1 MNPEAAKRLRLLA
14 SAVSVIVLI
23 AAAAVGWGYSRLRA
37 SLPLLEGNATAP
49 GLKAP
54 VTIDR
59 DAQGVPTIRAES
71 RVDASRALGW
81 LHGQERFFQIDV
93 LRRVA
98 AGELSELFGKRALVR
113 DRATRIHGFRKLA
126 RQAISQ
132 LDADQRAYVEA
143 YAAGVNAGVAAL
155 RERPFEYFVLRD
167 RPQPWLPEDSILVI
181 YAMTIDLQDEEGEYE
196 RSLMTIRDQ
205 FGVEALAFFA
215 PVVTPMDAA
224 LDGSTAPL
232 APMPGPNLINL
243 RTKKI
248 SGIVPA
254 SEAGAGTGRYT
265 STSSLPAPGQFRR
278 DPFPFQ
284 PRDPDAA
291 NGSNAFAL
299 GGTHTATG
307 AAILANDMH
316 LDHGVP
322 NIWYRAS
329 LEYGGRNITGV
340 TLPGTPAVVAGSNGS
355 VAWGFTN
362 AYIDTVDLVIVET
375 NSIAPH
381 LYRAPGHEEMLPLET
396 RQEII
401 RVKGEAD
408 VTVDYSWTIWGPI
421 VGTNDRQRPLAL
433 RMVAHDPGATNLH
446 LLAIEGASDTTE
458 AVSIAHLAGIPAQN
472 MFIADKSGQVAWTI
486 AGRVPKRVG
495 YDGRLPVTWTFGDR
509 KWDGYWSPDE
519 IPTVLG
525 RDSKLPGRIWSGNNR
540 NVGGEGLTK
549 LGDGAY
555 RRAPR
560 AAQIRDG
567 LAQLE
572 RATPKDLLA
581 VQLDDRALFL
591 TPWHKLMMETLSP
604 TVTAQKKSRA
614 SLRSFADKW
623 EGRAS
628 TEAVSYRLV
637 REFRTAVHE
646 RVFTPIFAACVEAFP
661 GFDRSELQLEPAL
674 WVMLREKP
682 VHLLNPEFESWDHL
696 LVAAIDDV
704 IKVVDQAGLNLS
716 KANWG
721 SRNTARI
728 RHPFSHSFPWLA
740 RWLNMPADPLPGDA
754 DMPRVQS
761 PGHGASER
769 LVVSPGREAE
779 GLFHMPG
786 GQSAHP
792 LSPFY
797 RAGHDAWVRG
807 DPTPFLPGKTEYTV
821 RLIP

>member
-14 SAVSVIVLI
+14 SVLSILALVAIVALI
-23 AAAAVGWGYSRLRA
+23 WGYSRVRA
-37 SLPLLEGNATAP
+37 SLPQLTGSATAA

-54 VTIDR
+54 VAIDR
-59 DAQGVPTIRAES
+59 DAQGVPTIRGET
-71 RVDASRALGW
+71 RLDVSRALGW
-81 LHGQERFFQIDV
+81 LHAQDRFFQIDV
-93 LRRVA
+93 LRRAA
-98 AGELSELFGKRALVR
+98 AGELSELFGKRALAR

-126 RQAISQ
+126 QQVVSK
-132 LDADQRAYVEA
+132 LDPDQRATLEA
-143 YAAGVNAGVAAL
+143 YAAGVNAGLLAL
-155 RERPFEYFVLRD
+155 RERPFEYFVMRD
-167 RPQPWLPEDSILVI
+167 QPRPWLPEDSLLVV

-196 RSLMTIRDQ
+196 RSLMTMRDQ
-205 FGVEALAFFA
+205 FGFEALAFLA
-215 PVVTPMDAA
+215 PVVTPTDAA
-224 LDGSTAPL
+224 LDGTTAPL
-232 APMPGPNLINL
+232 GAMPGPNAINL
-243 RTKKI
+243 RAKKVSATGTSSTDR
-248 SGIVPA
+248 SGAPA
-254 SEAGAGTGRYT
+254 SAV
-265 STSSLPAPGQFRR
+265 LVMNPRR
-278 DPFPFQ
+278 DSFPFL
-284 PRDPDAA
+284 PRDRETA

-299 GGTHTATG
+299 DGAHTATG
-307 AAILANDMH
+307 AGMLANDMH

-329 LEYGGRNITGV
+329 LEYGGRKITGV

-381 LYRAPGHEEMLPLET
+381 LYRAPGHEELLPLET
-396 RQEII
+396 RKETI

-408 VTVDYSWTIWGPI
+408 VTVDYTWTIWGPV
-421 VGTNDRQRPLAL
+421 VGTNDRERPLAL
-433 RMVAHDPGATNLH
+433 RMVAHDPSATDIQVLAMEGATST
-446 LLAIEGASDTTE
+446 AEGL
-458 AVSIAHLAGIPAQN
+458 SIAHRAGIPAQN
-472 MFIADKSGQVAWTI
+472 MFIADKAGQVAWTI

-509 KWDGYWSPDE
+509 KWDGFWSPDE

-540 NVGGEGLTK
+540 NVGGEALVK

-560 AAQIRDG
+560 AAQIRDR

-604 TVTAQKKSRA
+604 AITGQKKARA
-614 SLRSFADKW
+614 NLRSFVEKW

-628 TEAVSYRLV
+628 IEAVSYRLV
-637 REFRTAVHE
+637 REFRTAVHD
-646 RVFTPIFAACVEAFP
+646 RVYTAIFAACVDAFP

-674 WVMLREKP
+674 WTMLREKP
-682 VHLLNPEFESWDHL
+682 VHLLNPEFETWDDL
-696 LVAAIDDV
+696 LVAAVDDV
-704 IKVVDQAGLNLS
+704 IKAVEKADTTLPQ
-716 KANWG
+716 ANWG
-721 SRNTARI
+721 WRNTARI
-728 RHPFSHSFPWLA
+728 RHPFSYSFPWLG
-740 RWLNMPADPLPGDA
+740 RWLNMPADRLPGDA

-769 LVVSPGREAE
+769 LVVSPGREHE
-779 GLFHMPG
+779 GIFHMPT

-792 LSPFY
+792 MSPFF

-807 DPTPFLPGKTEYTV
+807 DSTPFLPGKTAYTLQLV
-821 RLIP
+821 P